1 LQQDPQEVSKGR
13 KRRVVG
19 TIVLLA
25 LALIILPQLFDGE
38 GGYQPQVES
47 RIPERPIITLLP
59 QPQQSR
65 PVMVGDVPSRAV
77 VDNPTVAASASN
89 ASNSSEREPRIIEFP
104 QSNQLSTAESQA
116 NTVAEAEIARDAEAD
131 ANPSLNA
138 AGLPDGW
145 VVQLGTFGDLGNA
158 STLLRELLADDY
170 RAYERKSQRDGREMS
185 TILVGPVIGRAEAD
199 RLLTELAAKLN
210 LTPLVKRYERE
221 ELR

>member
-1 LQQDPQEVSKGR
+1 MQQDPQEVSKGR

-25 LALIILPQLFDGE
+25 LALIIIPQLFDGE

>member
-1 LQQDPQEVSKGR
+1 MQQDPQEVSKGR

-89 ASNSSEREPRIIEFP
+89 SSEREPRIIEFP

-116 NTVAEAEIARDAEAD
+116 GTVAEAEIARGAEAD

-158 STLLRELLADDY
+158 SSLLRELLADDY

-185 TILVGPVIGRAEAD
+185 TILVGPVIYRAEAD

>member
-1 LQQDPQEVSKGR
+1 MQQDPQEVSKGR

-170 RAYERKSQRDGREMS
+170 RAYERKSQRGGREMS
-185 TILVGPVIGRAEAD
+185 TILVGPVIDRAEAD

>member
-1 LQQDPQEVSKGR
+1 MQQDPQEVSKGR

>member
-1 LQQDPQEVSKGR
+1 MQQDPQEVSKGR

-38 GGYQPQVES
+38 GSYQPQVES

-77 VDNPTVAASASN
+77 VDNPTVAAS

-158 STLLRELLADDY
+158 SSLLRELLADDY

-185 TILVGPVIGRAEAD
+185 TILVGPVIYRAEAD

>member
-1 LQQDPQEVSKGR
+1 MQQDPQEVSKGR

-89 ASNSSEREPRIIEFP
+89 ASNSSEREQRIIEFP

-185 TILVGPVIGRAEAD
+185 TILVGPVIDRAEAD

>member
-1 LQQDPQEVSKGR
+1 MQQDPQEVSKGR

-65 PVMVGDVPSRAV
+65 PVMVGDVPSLAV
-77 VDNPTVAASASN
+77 VDNPGVAVSASN
-89 ASNSSEREPRIIEFP
+89 ASNSSERESRIIELP
-104 QSNQLSTAESQA
+104 QSNQLSTVESQE
-116 NTVAEAEIARDAEAD
+116 NTVADAEIARGAEAD

-158 STLLRELLADDY
+158 SALLRELLADDY

-185 TILVGPVIGRAEAD
+185 TILVGPVIYRAEAD

>member
-1 LQQDPQEVSKGR
+1 MQQDPQEVSKGR

-19 TIVLLA
+19 NIVLLA
-25 LALIILPQLFDGE
+25 LASIILPQLFDGE

-77 VDNPTVAASASN
+77 DNLAVPVSAISTTT
-89 ASNSSEREPRIIEFP
+89 SGEREPRIIEFP
-104 QSNQLSTAESQA
+104 LSNQIPNDGSGEI
-116 NTVAEAEIARDAEAD
+116 TVASEKIAEGAKAG

-138 AGLPDGW
+138 AGLPEGW
-145 VVQLGTFGDLGNA
+145 VIQLGTFGDLGNA
-158 STLLRELLADDY
+158 SALLRELLAEGY

-185 TILVGPVIGRAEAD
+185 TILVGPVIDIAEAD
-199 RLLTELAAKLN
+199 RLLAELAAKLD
-210 LTPLVKRYERE
+210 LKPLVKRYERE